1 LKRIRELIRLGN
13 ENRNLDYKGVLSW
26 EQVGNDEK
34 CEITKNVL
42 AFANARRPG
51 GVIVTGVDNK
61 SSVPEGLSDEQS
73 AWFDQTEFNS
83 FVQKYSD
90 PRTPRTF
97 VASSWTNGA

>member
-42 AFANARRPG
+42 VSRA
-51 GVIVTGVDNK
+51 
-61 SSVPEGLSDEQS
+61 L
-73 AWFDQTEFNS
+73 
-83 FVQKYSD
+83 
-90 PRTPRTF
+90 
-97 VASSWTNGA
+97 